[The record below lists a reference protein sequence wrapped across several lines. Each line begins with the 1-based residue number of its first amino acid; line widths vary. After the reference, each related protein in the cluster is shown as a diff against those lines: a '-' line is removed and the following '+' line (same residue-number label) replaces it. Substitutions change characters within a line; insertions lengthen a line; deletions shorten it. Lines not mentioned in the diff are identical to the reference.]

1 MAIDKKISNLID
13 SQFPD
18 FILEEGPNLVAFV
31 KAYYEW
37 LETSDQAVHENRK
50 LLDYQDVDTTLDE
63 YLRFFQNEIMDTIP
77 KSVLADKRLLL
88 KNIKDI
94 YTSKGSQKSYEL
106 LFRILYGQDIDFF
119 YPGQVIL
126 RASDGRWVK
135 EQSLNAIIISGIPSN
150 LDSTT
155 ITGQTSGATARVEST
170 VTIISSGIETTE
182 VLLTSVVGTFVS
194 GETITN
200 SDGNVVAE
208 VFSTIGPLQDV
219 SLVYGG
225 IGHIVGDNIAVTSP
239 TGFGATGTVA
249 ATSDTSAIEAQIQNG
264 GSGYTTSA
272 VITFTGGSPTTP
284 ASANVASLSNT
295 SILPIMLDT
304 IQPMAPVV
312 LNTGPTF
319 ISLGANTATVS
330 ANLASANI
338 SSVLASSFNFVNTTI
353 GTIASITMNN
363 YGFGY
368 QSLPTITVT
377 DPFTSPLNIPD
388 PGEPGDFFG
397 QDGLL
402 AAAFVD
408 GAITDVTIPD
418 GQRGTGYRTFDLAT
432 ITNSTRVATNAQGN
446 PVVTGVID
454 KPGRYTD
461 TRGFLSGDNVLQDN
475 FFYQEYSY
483 VIKSRQFIDT
493 YRKVVTNVLHPA
505 GVKLFGE
512 YQINNTIN
520 VRASADPVVITSQ
533 LDQISANVVTFD
545 ATGGFWDSTT
555 NTFDETV

>member
-1 MAIDKKISNLID
+1 MSIDNKISNLIE

-18 FILEEGPNLVAFV
+18 FVLEEGPNLVAFV

-37 LETSDQAVHENRK
+37 LETSGQAVHENK
-50 LLDYQDVDTTLDE
+50 NLLSYQDVDTTLE
-63 YLRFFQNEIMDTIP
+63 QYLRFFQNEVMDDIP
-77 KSVLADKRLLL
+77 KNILADKRLLV
-88 KNIKDI
+88 KYIKDL
-94 YTSKGSQKSYEL
+94 YQSKGSQRSYEL
-106 LFRILYGQDIDFF
+106 LFRILYGEEIDFF

-126 RASDGRWVK
+126 RASDGRWIK
-135 EQSLNAIIISGIPSN
+135 EQSLNVIITSGVPSS

-155 ITGQTSGATARVEST
+155 ITGLTSGATARVEST

-182 VLLTSVVGTFVS
+182 VLLTSVVGTFLS
-194 GETITN
+194 SETIVN
-200 SDGNVVAE
+200 SDNNVVAE

-219 SLVYGG
+219 TITRGG
-225 IGHIVGDNIAVTSP
+225 RGHIVGDSISVTSP
-239 TGFGATGTVA
+239 TGFGATGTIVE
-249 ATSDTSAIEAQIQNG
+249 TSDTSSIEVTVING
-264 GSGYTTSA
+264 GSGYRLETP
-272 VITFTGGSPTTP
+272 ITITGGSGVG
-284 ASANVASLSNT
+284 AAANVASLSNT
-295 SILPIMLDT
+295 SILALNTDI

-319 ISLGANTATVS
+319 VSLGANTAEVS

-338 SSVLASSFNFVNTTI
+338 SSTIISGLRFANTTI
-353 GTIASITMNN
+353 GSIATITMTDN
-363 YGFGY
+363 GFGY
-368 QSLPTITVT
+368 GGALPTVT
-377 DPFTSPLNIPD
+377 AVDPLISALGIPD
-388 PGEPGDFFG
+388 PLEPGDILG
-397 QDGLL
+397 TDADLGSQY
-402 AAAFVD
+402 VD
-408 GAITDVTIPD
+408 GAIADVTIPD
-418 GQRGTGYRTFDLAT
+418 GQRGTGYRTFDLAD
-432 ITNSTRVATNAQGN
+432 ITNTTRSATNGKGN

-483 VIKSRQFIDT
+483 VIKSKQFIDT

-520 VRASADPVVITSQ
+520 VRATTDPVVITSQ
-533 LDQISANVVTFD
+533 INQISSNVVTFD
-545 ATGGFWDSTT
+545 ATGGYWDSTT